1 MNSLWQDSVSMPR
14 FEAFK
19 GNLKTDV
26 LIIGGGIAGILCA
39 YKLAER
45 GVDCALIEASRIAGG
60 VTANTTAKI
69 TSQHGMIYGKLLKK
83 FGSEK
88 AELYYK
94 ANQSAV
100 EEYRKI
106 CKNTDCD
113 FEDKASYIYSDYQ
126 SNELEKEFEAQQ
138 KLGISSEF
146 CKETSLPFTVWGA
159 IKQENQAQ
167 FNPLRFIANISQNLK
182 IYENTKAVEFN
193 GKNIVCNSG
202 SIKAEKIIVAT
213 HFPIF
218 NKHGK
223 YFLKLYQQRSYV
235 IAYENTVKPDGMFL
249 EAENNGISL
258 RTSGNYLL
266 LGGGGHR
273 TGKKG
278 EGWSAIER
286 FAKSHFENARPK
298 YRWAT
303 QDCITLDGMPYI
315 GEYAKGKSNL
325 LVATGFNKWGMTSS
339 MVAADILADLVVGK
353 ENEYAELFKP
363 DRSII
368 HSQLAVNI
376 FETTASML
384 TLTAPRCPHLGC
396 ALKWNKTEHS
406 WDCSCH
412 GSRFTEEGR
421 LLNNPAI
428 DDLKR

>member
-1 MNSLWQDSVSMPR
+1 M
-14 FEAFK
+14 K
-19 GNLKTDV
+19 GDLKTDV

-113 FEDKASYIYSDYQ
+113 FEDKASYIYSGYQ

-146 CKETSLPFTVWGA
+146 CKETSLPFTVRGA

-249 EAENNGISL
+249 EAEDNGISL

-376 FETTASML
+376 FETTTSML

-396 ALKWNKTEHS
+396 ALKWNKAEHS

-421 LLNNPAI
+421 LLNNPAT